1 MVLQPTTLGFDRR
14 RYRTLLHKSRPCR
27 RIKSI
32 PPRFGT
38 PFRLSR
44 VVHSRAALEQVGF
57 WPEDVPFAAD
67 WVLWRRMIT
76 RGGSAAYL
84 RQPTNLHFSANWK
97 QSRFSGISEVKV
109 LLEIADNASWWPSIL
124 RNTPAAEPEQATIWR
139 AIKIGG
145 DPWVKICAKRRRR
158 LSTGSHGWPCVIST
172 PVLRQHLQLRQDQRR
187 LPRQRLQLRQD
198 QRRLPRLFEQ
208 KLRLCAL
215 VLPGASRHHSAT
227 LRDAFAVS
235 ATSLGEKAISTA
247 ATSENIRDQQV
258 PLRGK
263 IRKAQSAYMFP
274 LHLRKPPLDFVV

>member
-1 MVLQPTTLGFDRR
+1 
-14 RYRTLLHKSRPCR
+14 
-27 RIKSI
+27 
-32 PPRFGT
+32 
-38 PFRLSR
+38 
-44 VVHSRAALEQVGF
+44 
-57 WPEDVPFAAD
+57 
-67 WVLWRRMIT
+67 
-76 RGGSAAYL
+76 
-84 RQPTNLHFSANWK
+84 LHFSANWK

-124 RNTPAAEPEQATIWR
+124 RNTPAATPEQATIWR

-145 DPWVKICAKRRRR
+145 DPWVKNLREATEAVVDRIAWMAVRD
-158 LSTGSHGWPCVIST
+158 LHPL
-172 PVLRQHLQLRQDQRR
+172 LRQHLQLRQDQRR
-187 LPRQRLQLRQD
+187 WPRQRLQLRQD

-247 ATSENIRDQQV
+247 ATRENIRDQQV

-263 IRKAQSAYMFP
+263 IRKAQSAHMFP
-274 LHLRKPPLDFVV
+274 LHLRKSPLDFVVSTAPNSNSGVQKLHRYALKNESTLTVASRR